1 MKEKILKPGTK
12 VRILFRP
19 LKKLCEKRGW
29 EYIYCSF
36 VDMKGKK
43 HDLICSINNVFG
55 TPYSESESEKEDGKY
70 YELELSSWIV
80 PSSCF
85 RVIKKK

>member
-1 MKEKILKPGTK
+1 MKEETLKPGTR

-19 LKKLCEKRGW
+19 LKKLCEKRDW
-29 EYIYCSF
+29 MYVYYSF
-36 VDMKGKK
+36 IDMKGKK
-43 HDLICSINNVFG
+43 HDLICVINNVFG
-55 TPYSESESEKEDGKY
+55 TSRLENGDGKY
-70 YELELSSWIV
+70 YELKLISWVI